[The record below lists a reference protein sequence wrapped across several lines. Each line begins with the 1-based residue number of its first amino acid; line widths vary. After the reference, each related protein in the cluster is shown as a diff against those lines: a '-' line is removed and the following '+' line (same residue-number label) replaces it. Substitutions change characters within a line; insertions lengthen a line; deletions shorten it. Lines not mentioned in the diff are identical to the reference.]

1 MRHDVYRRRDPG
13 GDFGVEGYG
22 IDGDSAPLAA
32 TGNAAAVEQR
42 ARRRTVVAALVD
54 RWRGA
59 RASRRWRM
67 LGWLALAA
75 LGIAAAAGFVWA
87 TALR

>member
-22 IDGDSAPLAA
+22 IDGESAPLAA

-42 ARRRTVVAALVD
+42 ARRRTVVAAVVE

-59 RASRRWRM
+59 RGSRRRRV
-67 LGWLALAA
+67 LVWLALAA
-75 LGIAAAAGFVWA
+75 LGIAAAAGVVWV
-87 TALR
+87 TVFR

>member
-22 IDGDSAPLAA
+22 IDGESAPLAA

-42 ARRRTVVAALVD
+42 ARRRTVVAAVVE

-59 RASRRWRM
+59 RGSRRRRV
-67 LGWLALAA
+67 LVWLALAA
-75 LGIAAAAGFVWA
+75 LGIAAAAGVVSVPVF
-87 TALR
+87 R